1 MKTYTFLIGTADDFE
16 SLDELIQHFETGGGT
31 HICNCSAYVFEAPES
46 CSQNTVTMIGRGIAF
61 SNDWCMD
68 DTYSCVVE
76 GLVHGQQPVT
86 LDVGSTQI
94 PLPYM

>member
-1 MKTYTFLIGTADDFE
+1 M
-16 SLDELIQHFETGGGT
+16 DELIEHFEEGGGT
-31 HICNCSAYVFEAPES
+31 HICNCAAYVFEAPES
-46 CSQNTVTMIGRGIAF
+46 CDQYTVTMIGRGIAF

-68 DTYSCVVE
+68 DTYSCVID
-76 GLVHGQQPVT
+76 GLVHGQQITT

>member
-1 MKTYTFLIGTADDFE
+1 MAEIDITDFFVAE
-16 SLDELIQHFETGGGT
+16 DGF
-31 HICNCSAYVFEAPES
+31 
-46 CSQNTVTMIGRGIAF
+46 GIAF

-68 DTYSCVVE
+68 DTYSCVVD
-76 GLVHGQQPVT
+76 GLVHGQQVVT